1 MRTYEKDLED
11 LRGKAM
17 LNDVDVLLGKVVEVD
32 GVKLLAAKLQDFDLE
47 ALRSFGD
54 LLKQRLGSGVIVLG
68 SVIAGK
74 VGLVSFVTSDLVRRE
89 GLHAGA
95 IVQEVARL
103 VGGGGGGRPDM
114 AQAGGKDPARL
125 DEALQAAASILQRQ
139 LAASRNQRV

>member
-1 MRTYEKDLED
+1 M
-11 LRGKAM
+11 
-17 LNDVDVLLGKVVEVD
+17 
-32 GVKLLAAKLQDFDLE
+32 KLLTAKLQDFDLE

-74 VGLVSFVTSDLVRRE
+74 VGLVSFVTSDLVKRE

-125 DEALQAAASILQRQ
+125 DEALQGRGDDSPAPTGSLTSPHLNRWRGQITKSESIQ
-139 LAASRNQRV
+139 SPS